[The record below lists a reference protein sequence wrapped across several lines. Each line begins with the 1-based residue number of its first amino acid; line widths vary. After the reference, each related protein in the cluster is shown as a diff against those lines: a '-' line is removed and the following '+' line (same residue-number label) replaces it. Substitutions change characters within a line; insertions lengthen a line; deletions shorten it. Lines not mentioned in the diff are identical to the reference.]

1 MKKFMKFI
9 GVIATVGILFSS
21 GYLLGTAQSTKAMDQ
36 QRVLENNTYS
46 EKRIMS
52 GKYYDYMVI
61 ETEDGNEWLLDDSED
76 NPYIE
81 NDHVIF
87 EAGESVQVV
96 FDTMG
101 TDIIED
107 DVIVDIVRTR

>member
-1 MKKFMKFI
+1 MKTI
-9 GVIATVGILFSS
+9 GVIATVGSLFVG
-21 GYLLGTAQSTKAMDQ
+21 GYFFGNAQNSKAMNQ
-36 QRVLENNTYS
+36 QKVLENNTYS

-76 NPYIE
+76 SKYIE
-81 NDHVIF
+81 NNRAIF

-101 TDIIED
+101 TDIVED